1 MDEDILNQHKVID
14 IEKWSIHELEEYIRK
29 LDETKEFIKRL
40 ILTKKKHQL
49 AANVFFTSRSD
60 HN

>member
-14 IEKWSIHELEEYIRK
+14 VEKWSVHELEEYIKK
-29 LDETKEFIKRL
+29 LDERKDFIQRL
-40 ILTKKKHQL
+40 IITKKKHQL
-49 AANVFFTSRSD
+49 AANSFFTNRSD